1 MRPVSGRGR
10 DQGKRGQETTILLLR
25 YYCYVCNTKRC
36 EIKPVA
42 VRCDGQ
48 RVAIVVLVINAA
60 REQAVPWLPLRCQG
74 LLCYLRREQAQLSV
88 KLEAG

>member
-1 MRPVSGRGR
+1 M
-10 DQGKRGQETTILLLR
+10 
-25 YYCYVCNTKRC
+25 
-36 EIKPVA
+36 A